1 MDEFKI
7 YSRLSYKYRLL
18 YCLMLN
24 YYRGYYADNK
34 LKSKVLVL
42 CTTKKELTESYDL
55 LYSTIK
61 EFKAEDIITLR
72 KFITF
77 YDKQLKQLF
86 ENIDDKGIK
95 YGTIIKDIKQ
105 EYTPNKSVY
114 KKYKYNGDSE
124 KIPKDINVVFMQL
137 NDADAISNRHLIR
150 DIFIPQHISLNNDI
164 DSNCNELCR
173 VIRIYVKELM
183 KTKSILKNNN
193 ATETDFL
200 SLNIFLDSNDDVAI
214 EDEVLNNLNCHFE
227 D

>member
-1 MDEFKI
+1 MDEFKV

-18 YCLMLN
+18 YCLILN
-24 YYRGYYADNK
+24 YYRGHYADNK

-61 EFKAEDIITLR
+61 EFKTEDIITLR

-86 ENIDDKGIK
+86 ENIDDKGIR

-105 EYTPNKSVY
+105 EYTSNKSVY
-114 KKYKYNGDSE
+114 KKYKYNGDSD
-124 KIPKDINVVFMQL
+124 KISKDINVVFMQL
-137 NDADAISNRHLIR
+137 NDADAIPNRHLIR

-164 DSNCNELCR
+164 GSDCNELCR

-183 KTKSILKNNN
+183 KTKSILKSNN

-214 EDEVLNNLNCHFE
+214 EDEVLNNLNCDF
-227 D
+227 DD